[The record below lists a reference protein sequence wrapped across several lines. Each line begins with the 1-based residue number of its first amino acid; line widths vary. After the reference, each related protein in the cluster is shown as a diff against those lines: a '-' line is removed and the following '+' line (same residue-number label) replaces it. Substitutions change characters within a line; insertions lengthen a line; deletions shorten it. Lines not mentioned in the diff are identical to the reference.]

1 MTELCEPV
9 LIGEAA
15 AAASPEEPCWFCS
28 EQPTWDLKNEEVAD
42 PETADSESEDG
53 VPENDETNCSSALG
67 QNLGSPPSWSVA
79 CPDSGKASAVVPG
92 AHHCIPGG
100 ASLAKATLLHDFMRK
115 GGPFNLASDI
125 GYNVNARP
133 NGVWL
138 PANYGVRA
146 GSNGY
151 TKNWSSF
158 NPVFKQTYA
167 ERAMKAASGA
177 QFHDAHPRYSKN
189 VLKSLEALAEKLGE
203 PKDKCPVC
211 KKKFANGVPPPF
223 GLVGR
228 LNGISAH
235 HKLLITTANPK
246 DAKTY
251 ASEGY
256 FTSSRVLTMCGVTT

>member
-15 AAASPEEPCWFCS
+15 AAATPDEPCWFCS
-28 EQPTWDLKNEEVAD
+28 EQPTWDLKNEETAD
-42 PETADSESEDG
+42 PDTADSEDEDA

-67 QNLGSPPSWSVA
+67 KNLGSPPSWSLA
-79 CPDSGKASAVVPG
+79 CPDSGATTSVVPG

-100 ASLAKATLLHDFMRK
+100 ASLAKATTLHDFMRK

-138 PANYGVRA
+138 PANYGVRE

-158 NPVFKQTYA
+158 APTFKQTYS
-167 ERAMKAASGA
+167 ERAMTAGAGA
-177 QFHDAHPRYSKN
+177 QFHDAHPKYSQN
-189 VLKSLEALAEKLGE
+189 VLKTLRALAAKLGE

-228 LNGISAH
+228 LNRISAQ
-235 HKLLITTANPK
+235 HKTLITTVNAGDSRRYVTN
-246 DAKTY
+246 
-251 ASEGY
+251 GY
-256 FTSSRVLTMCGVTT
+256 YTSSRVKTMLGVID